1 MKKYQPPVSIII
13 PAYNSAATLLLCLN
27 AVLRQ
32 TYPAEKTDI
41 HIVNDGSSDDTAV
54 LLQKASLPERVKIH
68 THTANKGL
76 AAARNTGIQHSA
88 GEIVIFL
95 DADMETQPDFV
106 ENHVKLHENP
116 DVVGVLSALLPA
128 QENPVDNY
136 QKYLYRSKRG
146 AKKFPAETPL
156 PFHVFILGISSLK
169 RQAIFDAGQFD
180 DKISSYGGEDTE
192 FAYRLW
198 QKYPQGLYY
207 APHIKV
213 VHHHYRPFSDAL
225 SNVRIFGREVV
236 PYLVQKYP
244 EFDKLYGYSFI
255 CPVSGFS
262 GFLKK
267 IIGAVLKSG
276 IVFTILKLFYHLVP
290 YPVSNVFV
298 RLLLASSLW
307 QGISQSAKTD
317 VSDRR

>member
-1 MKKYQPPVSIII
+1 MNISLIIST
-13 PAYNSAATLLLCLN
+13 YNSGQTLEICLN
-27 AVLRQ
+27 SVRRLHYSDIALEVL
-32 TYPAEKTDI
+32 I
-41 HIVNDGSSDDTAV
+41 INDGSNDNTTSV
-54 LLQKASLPERVKIH
+54 LDALELPDNFHVH
-68 THTANKGL
+68 THQSNKGL
-76 AAARNTGIQHSA
+76 AAARNTGIKNA
-88 GEIVIFL
+88 VGNILIFL
-95 DADMETQPDFV
+95 DADMELPPSFV
-106 ENHVKLHENP
+106 EEHWKIHRNSR
-116 DVVGVLSALLPA
+116 VVGVLSAIIAPKN
-128 QENPVDNY
+128 QPQTKY
-136 QKYLYRSKRG
+136 QRYLYESRRG
-146 AKKFPAETPL
+146 ALNYDPAEPL
-156 PFHVFILGISSLK
+156 PFKAFLFNCTSVKKSAL
-169 RQAIFDAGQFD
+169 AEAGLFD
-180 DKISSYGGEDTE
+180 DRITRYGGEDTE

-213 VHHHYRPFSDAL
+213 VHHHYRSFSDAL

-236 PYLVQKYP
+236 PYLVQKHP

-255 CPVSGFS
+255 CPVSGFR

-267 IIGAVLKSG
+267 IIYAVLKSG